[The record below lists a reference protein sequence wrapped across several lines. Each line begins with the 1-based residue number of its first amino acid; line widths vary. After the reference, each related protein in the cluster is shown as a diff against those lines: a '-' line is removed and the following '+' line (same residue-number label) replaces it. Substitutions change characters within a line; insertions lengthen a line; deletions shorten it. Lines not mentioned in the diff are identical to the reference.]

1 MPIIEPYIPEY
12 ITVHLGPPS
21 SYAENVTVSFPDYI
35 KNVASSEIYPTWN
48 ENAIYANIY
57 AQISYALNRVYT
69 EYYRAQGYDF
79 DITNDTGFDQKFIY
93 GRNFFENIS
102 DIVDEIFDSYIR
114 VTGNIEPLAAKY
126 CNGTTVTC
134 QGLSQWGSQRL
145 AEEGANYLEILKY
158 YYGENIEIVTNVPI
172 RGFTESYPGYPISKG
187 ARGDEVK
194 IMQTALNRISDD
206 YPSIPKIYPVDGI
219 FGDQTEEVVRKM
231 QEVFDL
237 TPDGIVGRA
246 TWYKIFYLYNA
257 LKNLSELY
265 SDGLRFEDVSFESP
279 DVIMLGDT
287 GVKVRTLQYM
297 INVISEFNNN
307 IPSVS
312 IDGIF
317 GEETENAVKAFQN
330 EYNIEPSGK
339 VRNDT
344 WDLMYRI
351 VKNTYDS
358 ILFNSNG
365 LEVRTLP
372 YPGYILKIG
381 STGEDVRVLQDYIN
395 YIASADE
402 NVDPVS
408 VTGVYGRN
416 TRSSVLQI
424 QEEYGIMRTGNVNEA
439 TWDAIANAFKNVTSS
454 QLTDYTQFPGYT
466 LNENT
471 GGE

>member
-395 YIASADE
+395 
-402 NVDPVS
+402 
-408 VTGVYGRN
+408 T
-416 TRSSVLQI
+416 
-424 QEEYGIMRTGNVNEA
+424 
-439 TWDAIANAFKNVTSS
+439 
-454 QLTDYTQFPGYT
+454 
-466 LNENT
+466 
-471 GGE
+471 